1 MIELQATYIF
11 FLALIWIASYLIG
24 SIPTAVL
31 AGKWLQG
38 IDIREHGSGNAG
50 ATNAMRVL
58 GPKIG
63 FGVLFIDAL
72 KGVGAVSLALLVKNV
87 FLDLNAFVIYQLLLG
102 AAAIVGHVLPVFAS
116 FKGGKG
122 VATLVGIILIMLPEV
137 FLICLGIFLLVFFT
151 SKYVSLASITAGIS
165 LPVVAFLMY
174 DNILL
179 PKLIFAVAVALFVPI
194 THKNNI
200 KRLLRGEENQINF
213 KKNKY
218 S

>member
-1 MIELQATYIF
+1 MIELQASYIY
-11 FLALIWIASYLIG
+11 LAMIWIASYLIG
-24 SIPTAVL
+24 SVPTAVL
-31 AGKWLQG
+31 AGKWLRG
-38 IDIREHGSGNAG
+38 IDIRQHGSGNAG

-63 FGVLFIDAL
+63 FGVLIIDSL
-72 KGVGAVSLALLVKNV
+72 KGIGAVSLAFLVKDA
-87 FLDLNAFVIYQLLLG
+87 FQDLNAFVIFQLLLG
-102 AAAIVGHVLPVFAS
+102 AAAIVGHVFPVFAS

-122 VATLVGIILIMLPEV
+122 VATLVGIIIIMLPEV
-137 FLICLGIFLLVFFT
+137 FLICLGIFLLVFLT

-165 LPVVAFLMY
+165 LPVIAFLMY

-179 PKLIFAVAVALFVPI
+179 PKLIFTIAVALFVPI

-200 KRLLRGEENQINF
+200 KRLLRGEENRINF
-213 KKNKY
+213 KKNMY